1 MPSLHLRRDTL
12 EQSFW
17 LGGTGAQGARQRG
30 GWLAISRRDDRI
42 HAVRKGEVRPDTFP
56 HRAFLCLHLLRRDA
70 GSSLRH
76 GGEVGEFFR
85 ARAWVTGVSTNGLA
99 NTLPLLSLP
108 FPTTA
113 SLQHGGIDGLFWEQT
128 SKTAERDKQGMRA
141 SKNNK
146 NRDAFTSWNRTD
158 LDH

>member
-1 MPSLHLRRDTL
+1 MPGVVFDMVGMSVNFFVGYVGHWRHWVGCWRDQATK
-12 EQSFW
+12 QPS
-17 LGGTGAQGARQRG
+17 
-30 GWLAISRRDDRI
+30 
-42 HAVRKGEVRPDTFP
+42 
-56 HRAFLCLHLLRRDA
+56 
-70 GSSLRH
+70 
-76 GGEVGEFFR
+76 
-85 ARAWVTGVSTNGLA
+85 